1 MVDISGQSEGGNNYC
16 ILVLRGLLRVCF
28 HHCRCR
34 MEFHRIHFRQL
45 SSVGLAFL
53 RFRDDLLKMG
63 KEEMAGNAE

>member
-1 MVDISGQSEGGNNYC
+1 
-16 ILVLRGLLRVCF
+16 
-28 HHCRCR
+28 